1 MGTSLGYQIDRHP
14 IAQSFYVEQDTGC
27 FITKVDLYFKSKAT
41 SDPVCLQIRPMVDG
55 FPSTDV
61 ILPGSVVYVNG
72 SSVNVS
78 DQATTATSFVFE
90 EPLYLKGNRDY
101 AIVVITNSPDYQIFI
116 AQIDEFEIGTTAGRV
131 AKNPALGTLFYSQN
145 GGTFTPSQEQD
156 LTFEIFRAKF
166 DTSTEGA
173 AILQNAELPLKLLD
187 IDPITVTKGSN
198 SVTVFDPGH
207 GFVVNDPVRIEGVDS
222 ASNIG
227 GITGPNILGPRIITA
242 VDWTGYTFNA
252 GASADSDGI
261 GGGIDV
267 KVTKNIP
274 FSIYFKNSQQLN
286 PPQTAMASAL
296 KLTTGKSFAGTETPY
311 QKSND
316 FVHSRSN
323 ITLYTR
329 KAHVVANSAIETSEL
344 GANVKSLEA
353 QYSFQSLDDFV
364 TPMLDMQRS
373 SITLVDALID
383 RQDSSASTGFNAP
396 LTYVDETAA
405 RGGSAAT
412 KHITKAVTLINPA
425 VGLKIAFAAQRPPGC
440 DFQVY
445 FRTATSDQNIEDQ
458 GYTLTPE
465 VTNNPIDENLV
476 IFRDYQFL
484 PGGDGGQLEEFTKF
498 QIKIVMRSTDK
509 SKQPF
514 IKDLRVIALSV

>member
-55 FPSTDV
+55 FPSTSV
-61 ILPGSVVYVNG
+61 VLPSSTVYVNG

-78 DQATTATSFVFE
+78 DLATTPTSFVFE

-101 AIVVITNSPDYQIFI
+101 AIVVITNSPDYEIFI
-116 AQIDEFEIGTTAGRV
+116 AQIDEFEVGTTAGRV

-156 LTFEIFRAKF
+156 LTFEIYRAKF
-166 DTSTEGA
+166 DISNTGA

-187 IDPITVTKGSN
+187 LDPITVTKGSN
-198 SVTVFDPGH
+198 SVQVFDPGH
-207 GFVVNDPVRIEGVDS
+207 GFVVNDPVRVEGVDS
-222 ASNIG
+222 ATNIG
-227 GITGPNILGPRIITA
+227 GITGPNILGPRTVTA
-242 VDWTGYTFNA
+242 VDWSGFTFNA

-261 GGGIDV
+261 GGGLNV

-274 FSIYFKNSQQLN
+274 FSVYFKNSQLLN
-286 PPQTAMASAL
+286 PPETGVASAV
-296 KLTTGKSFAGTETPY
+296 KMTTGKSFAGTETPY
-311 QKSND
+311 QKSNN
-316 FVHSRSN
+316 FHHSIPN
-323 ITLYTR
+323 VTLYTG
-329 KAHVVANSAIETSEL
+329 KAHVVANTNIETSEL
-344 GANVKSLEA
+344 GSNIKSFEA
-353 QYSFQSLDDFV
+353 QYEFSSFSDFV
-364 TPMLDMQRS
+364 SPMLDMQRS
-373 SITLVDALID
+373 SVTLVDALID
-383 RQDSSASTGFNAP
+383 KQDSIASTGFNAP
-396 LTYVDETAA
+396 ITYVDETAA

-412 KHITKAVTLINPA
+412 KHITKAVTLISPA
-425 VGLKIAFAAQRPPGC
+425 VGLKIEFAAHRPPGC

-445 FRTATSDQNIEDQ
+445 FRTATADQNIEDQ

-465 VTNNPIDENLV
+465 ITNNPTDENIL
-476 IFRDYQFL
+476 IFRDYKFL
-484 PGGDGGQLEEFTKF
+484 PGGDGGQLAEFTKF
-498 QIKIVMRSTDK
+498 QVKIVMRSTNK
-509 SKQPF
+509 AKQPF